1 MQEFEL
7 YNQKKERF
15 TQDEPDQHLPTDPFA
30 EQLLVSTQNSGLK
43 NVSSRSVILAPF
55 NSTISDD
62 VHITENR
69 KQMKE
74 LLAPRKAIKFIGK
87 LVELNRQYEL
97 NNNAELDN
105 GVYHQEEADEADGES
120 SGGAARNDITG
131 QSINGNDG
139 GLPSVNNQEMQN
151 LATGFGQQ

>member
-1 MQEFEL
+1 M
-7 YNQKKERF
+7 
-15 TQDEPDQHLPTDPFA
+15 
-30 EQLLVSTQNSGLK
+30 
-43 NVSSRSVILAPF
+43 ILAPF

-105 GVYHQEEADEADGES
+105 GVYH
-120 SGGAARNDITG
+120 
-131 QSINGNDG
+131 
-139 GLPSVNNQEMQN
+139 
-151 LATGFGQQ
+151 